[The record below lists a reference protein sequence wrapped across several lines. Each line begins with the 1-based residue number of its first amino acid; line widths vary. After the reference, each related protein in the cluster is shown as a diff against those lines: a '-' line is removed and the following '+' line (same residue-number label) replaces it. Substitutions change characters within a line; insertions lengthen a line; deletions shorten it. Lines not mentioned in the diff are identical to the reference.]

1 MGLPIE
7 GADYFIYLMEL
18 PPKIYAYVRL
28 NSDGTYSVYLDPR
41 RTREQQ
47 IEDYIH
53 ELWHII
59 RDDLHSSCP
68 VYVIEAA
75 S

>member
-59 RDDLHSSCP
+59 RDDLHSSRSIN
-68 VYVIEAA
+68 VIEAA
-75 S
+75 